1 MVANKKSM
9 ERASSRSLTASTK
22 VGYLNAT
29 ITFKNSVGT
38 CCHTLFK
45 ILPFFHNM
53 IQTVNRLVVLFER
66 FGSAVLALCHNLGQL
81 LSEGLVLSE
90 FVQDWFMKKILN
102 ILVII
107 ECRRGGGS
115 LVSLLLV
122 SRLAR
127 INSLQDTK
135 TSVLNRKK

>member
-1 MVANKKSM
+1 
-9 ERASSRSLTASTK
+9 
-22 VGYLNAT
+22 
-29 ITFKNSVGT
+29 
-38 CCHTLFK
+38 
-45 ILPFFHNM
+45 M

-90 FVQDWFMKKILN
+90 FVQDWFMEKVLN

-107 ECRRGGGS
+107 ECGWGGGS
-115 LVSLLLV
+115 LVGLLLV
-122 SRLAR
+122 SRFAR

-135 TSVLNRKK
+135 TSVMNSRRLGLVNQARENG